1 MVVVVKGYKQSGC
14 REEYVDIEKR
24 FKELPSN
31 RRE

>member
-1 MVVVVKGYKQSGC
+1 MVVAVEGYKKAGC